1 MLASSVTE
9 PGFLSM
15 VVVPFLVFIARIFD
29 VSIGTLRITF
39 VSRGLK
45 YLAAPLGFV
54 ESLIWVL
61 AISQVMQHLNSWT
74 TYFAFALGFGA
85 GNYVGLLLEER
96 LAVGNLIIRTIT
108 RQEVSELTNALWK
121 EGFGVTSVDA
131 YGETGPVKVIFTIA
145 KRRNLEKVINLIKQF
160 NPNAFYTIED
170 VRFFNETMH
179 AHPLRGKR
187 DIFSY
192 FRQQAGKIKSGQI
205 AKFEQSGRRVQP
217 QRITPDVSS
226 RR

>member
-1 MLASSVTE
+1 MTASSPAE
-9 PGFLSM
+9 LGSLSM
-15 VVVPFLVFIARIFD
+15 WVVPVLVFIARILD

-45 YLAAPLGFV
+45 HLAAPLGFV
-54 ESLIWVL
+54 EALIWVL

-74 TYFAFALGFGA
+74 TYFAFAFGFGA

-108 RQEVSELTNALWK
+108 CGEAPELASTLWK
-121 EGFGVTSVDA
+121 AGFGVTSVDA
-131 YGETGPVKVIFTIA
+131 HGETGPVKVVFTIA
-145 KRRNLEKVINLIKQF
+145 KRRNLEKVINLIRQF

-170 VRFFNETMH
+170 VRFFNETMP
-179 AHPLRGKR
+179 AQPRPRKR

-192 FRQQAGKIKSGQI
+192 LRKSIGKMKSAQI
-205 AKFEQSGRRVQP
+205 AK
-217 QRITPDVSS
+217 
-226 RR
+226 